1 MGLTSNITGW
11 ITAEK
16 TEVSRMNVKSKTL
29 GQYLNSQH
37 LVPLSKIQLLKE
49 RYLP

>member
-1 MGLTSNITGW
+1 MGLTSNISGW
-11 ITAEK
+11 ITAGK
-16 TEVSRMNVKSKTL
+16 TEVSKENVKSKTL
-29 GQYLNSQH
+29 GLYLNSEH